1 MPIIEGT
8 TSDPLLHSGAPSNGT
23 DEVQLITYTAT
34 TGTNVADSGTFT
46 ISFEGYTTTALPFNE
61 SAANVQAALIALPSI
76 GTAGCSVT
84 VAAGPPRVYT
94 VTFDGGNML
103 KRAWPLMTTT
113 SSLLQGAHP
122 VTAIVTESVTG
133 VSATGLG
140 SAVGKV
146 LLRTDN
152 GAQYYNTGTALAP
165 VWTPLAPVST
175 TSSTAELNFNDGP
188 TAGVATASKTAVLG
202 ANKELDEFHTAAL
215 YLGAAAGTLV
225 TATAA
230 EINAKVAAA
239 GLAADG
245 LGVLGVARFTFNP
258 TATAGER
265 TVGAHGTGV
274 TLPQYAVVIG
284 GFFEVN
290 TVCTSAAGTGT
301 IAIMVQG
308 ANDIQTATAVSGA
321 PYSTTGLK
329 AITPKSNTP
338 ESTGIKL
345 TAAREIT
352 VTVGTQDLTAGKLT
366 GFIHYVV
373 SAATA

>member
-8 TSDPLLHSGAPSNGT
+8 TSDPLLFSGAPSNGT

-34 TGTNVADSGTFT
+34 TGTNVPDSGTFT
-46 ISFEGYTTTALPFNE
+46 ISFEGYTTSALPYTATD
-61 SAANVQAALIALPSI
+61 AAVQAALEALPSI
-76 GTAGCSVT
+76 GTAGCTVT

-113 SSLLQGAHP
+113 SALLQGAHP
-122 VTAIVTESVTG
+122 VTAVVAESVTG
-133 VSATGLG
+133 VTATGVG

-188 TAGVATASKTAVLG
+188 TPGVTVASKTAVLG
-202 ANKELDEFHTAAL
+202 ADKELDEFHTAAL

-230 EINAKVAAA
+230 EINKKVAAA
-239 GLAADG
+239 GHAADG
-245 LGVLGVARFTFNP
+245 LGVMGVARFTFDP
-258 TATAGER
+258 SATAGDR

-290 TVCTSAAGTGT
+290 TVFTSAAGTAT
-301 IAIMVQG
+301 IAIHVQG
-308 ANDIQTATAVSGA
+308 ANDIQTAAAVSGA

-329 AITPKSNTP
+329 EITPKSNAP

-352 VTVGTQDLTAGKLT
+352 ATVGTQDLTAGKLT
-366 GFIHYVV
+366 GFLHYVV

>member
-1 MPIIEGT
+1 M
-8 TSDPLLHSGAPSNGT
+8 
-23 DEVQLITYTAT
+23 
-34 TGTNVADSGTFT
+34 
-46 ISFEGYTTTALPFNE
+46 
-61 SAANVQAALIALPSI
+61 
-76 GTAGCSVT
+76 
-84 VAAGPPRVYT
+84 AAGPPRVYT

-113 SSLLQGAHP
+113 SSLLQGAHI

-202 ANKELDEFHTAAL
+202 ADKELDEFHTAAL

-230 EINAKVAAA
+230 EINKKVAAA
-239 GLAADG
+239 GHGGRRAG
-245 LGVLGVARFTFNP
+245 RMGVARFTFDP
-258 TATAGER
+258 SATAGDRTRGGAWHGRDAAAVCGSDRRLLRGQYRVHLGSGHGDHRDPRAGRER
-265 TVGAHGTGV
+265 YPDGDGRERRAVLDDRPQGDHAEEQHAGSDRHQVHGGARDHGHRWH
-274 TLPQYAVVIG
+274 
-284 GFFEVN
+284 
-290 TVCTSAAGTGT
+290 AGLDG
-301 IAIMVQG
+301 
-308 ANDIQTATAVSGA
+308 
-321 PYSTTGLK
+321 
-329 AITPKSNTP
+329 
-338 ESTGIKL
+338 
-345 TAAREIT
+345 
-352 VTVGTQDLTAGKLT
+352 GKLT
-366 GFIHYVV
+366 GFLHYVV